1 MGEILS
7 PGGTSS
13 QARPPFDHYGDY
25 TRHFQPTLS
34 NRQAF
39 LKPEDWFQISAGL
52 QTSNLNNGRWNMRNY
67 APWYN
72 DMADYNTSAK
82 SYYDYLSRLNY
93 LLDVYRDAINQLL
106 RRELIVGETT
116 TIKMFQDGNWETE
129 DDITVT
135 AIVKISQQIHAF
147 LDHSKKEY
155 QYHNAIWDD
164 GTGIFAKDFT
174 DEINDIWDNIWDLW
188 NNVKQLWNNVY
199 NIYDILSGDWANAE
213 NDDNS
218 GGSGGTYSVHMKN
231 TFIRTAGDLGGQGIF
246 VDTQDV
252 YSGYN
257 VRISVATRNGSI
269 GCTSLNNIQLGHG
282 DHSILGSY
290 IFGLKFNSGRL
301 AECDFSKL
309 KNIQQ
314 FGNSIWNIKGKG
326 HKWSVYVTA
335 IPNVS
340 GDDVVIA
347 CESYGD
353 GNNDQLPDAEMNTCN
368 INISFYVP
376 KKNPPKNLVAQLG
389 GKNNG

>member
-1 MGEILS
+1 MSVIGL
-7 PGGTSS
+7 GGTDSNS
-13 QARPPFDHYGDY
+13 KPDFNDHGNENGKFDPVLKDRPPIIS
-25 TRHFQPTLS
+25 PSEWL
-34 NRQAF
+34 
-39 LKPEDWFQISAGL
+39 QISAGI
-52 QTSNLNNGRWNMRNY
+52 QTSDLNNGRWNMRRY
-67 APWYN
+67 APYYN

-82 SYYDYLSRLNY
+82 SYYDYLSKLNY
-93 LLDVYRDAINQLL
+93 LLDAYRASINQLL
-106 RRELIVGETT
+106 RREILTGETT
-116 TIKMFQDGNWETE
+116 TIKMGQDGNWETE
-129 DDITVT
+129 DDITLS
-135 AIVKISQQIHAF
+135 AIVKISQLTHDF
-147 LDHSKKEY
+147 VDHSKKKY
-155 QYHNAIWDD
+155 TYHNAIWDD
-164 GTGIFAKDFT
+164 GQSDGTGGVFAKDFT
-174 DEINDIWDNIWDLW
+174 DEINDLWDNVWDLW

-218 GGSGGTYSVHMKN
+218 GGAGGTYSVHMKN
-231 TFIRTAGDLGGQGIF
+231 SFIRTDGDLGGQGIF

-269 GCTSLNNIQLGHG
+269 GCTSLNNISLGHG
-282 DHSILGSY
+282 DHSNTGSY

-301 AECDFSKL
+301 ANCDFSKL

-326 HKWSVYVTA
+326 HKWSVYVSA

-353 GNNDQLPDAEMNTCN
+353 GNNDQFPDSDMNTCN

-376 KKNPPKNLVAQLG
+376 KKQPPKHMIA
-389 GKNNG
+389 